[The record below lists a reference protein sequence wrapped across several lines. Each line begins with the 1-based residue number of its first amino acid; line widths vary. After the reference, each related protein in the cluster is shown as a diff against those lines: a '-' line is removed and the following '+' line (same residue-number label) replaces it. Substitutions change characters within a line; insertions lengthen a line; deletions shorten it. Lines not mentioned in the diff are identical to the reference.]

1 MNSFIFNLSF
11 LLFLGE
17 KKKKLFFHGQARKVQ
32 RRELVEEDK
41 CENEPQFLS
50 WPGHFPGIL
59 PKTSG
64 TVKVTFWGPF
74 AGLEESW
81 LEGSKRQE

>member
-11 LLFLGE
+11 LLFLGG
-17 KKKKLFFHGQARKVQ
+17 KKKVVFPWAGQESAKKRAM
-32 RRELVEEDK
+32 EEDK

-50 WPGHFPGIL
+50 WPGHFPEIL
-59 PKTSG
+59 PRSSG
-64 TVKVTFWGPF
+64 TVKVTFRRPF
-74 AGLEESW
+74 SGLEECW